1 MSVLKLIRII
11 SIFFIWRIFNIYGNK
26 ISAYQI
32 QAITLTKKIFISK
45 NNYCGFMNMLNLI
58 VRILIINIFE

>member
-1 MSVLKLIRII
+1 MEI
-11 SIFFIWRIFNIYGNK
+11 K

-32 QAITLTKKIFISK
+32 IQAITLIKKIFISK

-58 VRILIINIFE
+58 VRILITNTFE

>member
-1 MSVLKLIRII
+1 MEI
-11 SIFFIWRIFNIYGNK
+11 K

-32 QAITLTKKIFISK
+32 QAITLIKKIFISK
-45 NNYCGFMNMLNLI
+45 NNYFGFMNMLNLI

>member
-1 MSVLKLIRII
+1 MEIKII
-11 SIFFIWRIFNIYGNK
+11 T
-26 ISAYQI
+26 AYQI
-32 QAITLTKKIFISK
+32 QAITLTKKIIISK